1 MRGDFPSRSRT
12 SYSAWMPC
20 RLSTS
25 GPRMKSWATIRTV
38 FRRVYPRTVP
48 VVIDTSALLAILLG
62 EPERG
67 KFLQLLSE
75 SETRLLSAVNALETA
90 IVVESRRGEAAGREL
105 DLFLHRTKVEI
116 VAVDAEQFSMARF
129 AWRKFGK
136 GRHAAALN
144 FGDCFAYA
152 LTKRPASRCLP
163 RAKISG

>member
-1 MRGDFPSRSRT
+1 
-12 SYSAWMPC
+12 
-20 RLSTS
+20 
-25 GPRMKSWATIRTV
+25 
-38 FRRVYPRTVP
+38 

-75 SETRLLSAVNALETA
+75 SETRLLSAASALETV

-105 DLFLHRTKVEI
+105 DLFLHRTKIEI

-136 GRHAAALN
+136 GRHPAALN

-152 LTKRPASRCLP
+152 LTKTLL
-163 RAKISG
+163 AKSDDFRQTDLQLF

>member
-1 MRGDFPSRSRT
+1 M
-12 SYSAWMPC
+12 A
-20 RLSTS
+20 
-25 GPRMKSWATIRTV
+25 I
-38 FRRVYPRTVP
+38 P

-67 KFLQLLSE
+67 KFLELLSE
-75 SETRLLSAVNALETA
+75 SETRLLSAANALETA

-105 DLFLHRTKVEI
+105 DLFLHRTKIEI
-116 VAVDAEQFSMARF
+116 VAVDAEQFSIARF

-152 LTKRPASRCLP
+152 LTKTSSEPLL
-163 RAKISG
+163 AKGEDFRRTDLQVL

>member
-1 MRGDFPSRSRT
+1 M
-12 SYSAWMPC
+12 A
-20 RLSTS
+20 
-25 GPRMKSWATIRTV
+25 
-38 FRRVYPRTVP
+38 VP

-75 SETRLLSAVNALETA
+75 SETRLLSAANALETA

-105 DLFLHRTKVEI
+105 DLFLHRTKIEV
-116 VAVDAEQFSMARF
+116 VAVDAEQVSIARF

-136 GRHAAALN
+136 GRHPAALN

-152 LTKRPASRCLP
+152 LTKTSSEPLL
-163 RAKISG
+163 AKGEDFRRTDLQVL